1 MLMIMKC
8 FNGLT
13 IKSSKKVEVVGI
25 NITSILTILYIYV
38 FIHIKERRKRKKNKF
53 YIFKL

>member
-1 MLMIMKC
+1 MKC

-13 IKSSKKVEVVGI
+13 IKSSEKVEVVGI

>member
-13 IKSSKKVEVVGI
+13 IKSSKKVEVV
-25 NITSILTILYIYV
+25 TSILTILYIYV